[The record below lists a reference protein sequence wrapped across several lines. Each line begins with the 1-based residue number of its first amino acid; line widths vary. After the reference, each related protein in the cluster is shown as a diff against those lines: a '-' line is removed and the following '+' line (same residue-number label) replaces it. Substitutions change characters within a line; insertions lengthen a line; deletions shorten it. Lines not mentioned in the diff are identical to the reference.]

1 MVCRLPLLSAALVA
15 AVPLAGCGATH
26 STRVEIQQV
35 KVAVPVPCD
44 ESERPNMSTEQPLAG
59 ADVDMFV
66 QAADAEHE
74 RRERYEIP
82 LRATLDNCKRP
93 LSTW

>member
-1 MVCRLPLLSAALVA
+1 MARRLPYSRQRWW
-15 AVPLAGCGATH
+15 PLPPPAGCGATP

-35 KVAVPVPCD
+35 NVAVPVPCD